1 MAGWVEGMPGTAPGA
16 QDAAPAGPALPR
28 WWLARRLLDIAFLMR
43 LHRPIG
49 IWLLLWPTVWALW
62 IATDGHPPPRLVLLF
77 LAGTVLMRSA
87 GCIVNDLADRDI
99 DPHVRRTRHR
109 PLAARRLSPREA
121 LATFVVL
128 LALAFAVVLQ
138 LDPLCIKLS
147 LAGAAL
153 TITYPLFKR
162 FFPIPQLYLGL
173 AFGWGVPMAFAA
185 QLGLVPRVG
194 WVMMIAAV
202 LWAGVYDGFYAMA
215 DRPDDLKLGVRSSA
229 ITFGDLDLVMI
240 AAMQALMLAALYF
253 TGRLLLFGACWYA
266 GLAVAA
272 VMFAAQLWR
281 ARTRAA
287 EDCLWAFN
295 NNNAVGLVILAGLVL
310 DYTSGH

>member
-1 MAGWVEGMPGTAPGA
+1 MVGWVDEGTG
-16 QDAAPAGPALPR
+16 DAGQLRPATTGPR
-28 WWLARRLLDIAFLMR
+28 HTHWLGRRLLDIAWLMR

-62 IATDGHPPPRLVLLF
+62 IAGDGHPPPRLILLF

-87 GCIVNDLADRDI
+87 GCVVNDLADMDI
-99 DPHVRRTRHR
+99 DPHVRRTRDR
-109 PLAARRLSPREA
+109 PLAARRVSPREA
-121 LATFVVL
+121 VALFLLLVS
-128 LALAFAVVLQ
+128 LALVVVLQ
-138 LDPLCIKLS
+138 LNALCVKLS

-153 TITYPLFKR
+153 TVTYPLLKR

-194 WVMMIAAV
+194 WVMLLAAV
-202 LWAGVYDGFYAMA
+202 LWAGVYDSFYAMA
-215 DRPDDLKLGVRSSA
+215 DRPDDLKVGVKSSA

-240 AAMQALMLAALYF
+240 GAMQLMMLMALYF
-253 TGRLLLFGACWYA
+253 TGRLLIFGAPWRA

-272 VMFAAQLWR
+272 VMFAVQLWR

-287 EDCLWAFN
+287 LDCLWAFN
-295 NNNAVGLVILAGLVL
+295 NNNAVGLVLLAGLIV
-310 DYTSGH
+310 DYSSGH